1 MSRLDQP
8 RPEESATEPRAHQKG
23 GMAQRGVTR
32 MAMGHDAAADSD
44 DHAQHE
50 DMGNGVMRNGGMG
63 EEARC
68 AQQAQHHRQTLWVY
82 WTIILL
88 GAWMVAG
95 AFTFGYQN
103 GVVQV
108 AGDRWLPWTLETR
121 QRLMF
126 WSDLISGALL
136 LGFGWLSLNPFRPK
150 ALWGACLVGVWM
162 NFAPLLFWS
171 PTAWGYVNNTLVGA
185 LVVALTV
192 LIPGMPWMI
201 MMMEHGPQVPKGWSY
216 NPSSWPQRWIMIA
229 TGIAGWF
236 VSRYLGAY
244 QLGYIS
250 HIWEPFFGEGSA
262 RVLNSSVSHLWPI
275 SDGGLGAFT
284 YTFEALMGFMGS
296 PARWRTMPWMVLLFG
311 VLVIPLGLTHVLLIM
326 SQPVLVGHWCT
337 FCLLAAAIMLP
348 MIPLEIDEVVAMC
361 QFMVQS
367 KRDGK
372 PFWRT
377 FWRGGTAP
385 GEGADQRS
393 PALTDAPRRVLPAMF
408 WGMSLPWTLGL
419 TTLLGIWLMV
429 TPALLGD
436 TARMADSD
444 HLIGA
449 LVITISVIS
458 MAEVVRAGRYFNGL
472 LGLWIVASPFVVSGA
487 SSGGVVNAVIVGLLI
502 TALTIPRG
510 VVREEYGLWNKYVV

>member
-1 MSRLDQP
+1 MAMARQAQD
-8 RPEESATEPRAHQKG
+8 ETTEQQHQKKDPKHKDQNRENGHG
-23 GMAQRGVTR
+23 GMSEAERR
-32 MAMGHDAAADSD
+32 AM
-44 DHAQHE
+44 
-50 DMGNGVMRNGGMG
+50 
-63 EEARC
+63 
-68 AQQAQHHRQTLWVY
+68 QAEHHQQTLWVY

-88 GAWMVAG
+88 GFWMVAS
-95 AFTFGYQN
+95 AVTFGYQN
-103 GVVQV
+103 GVVEV
-108 AGDRWLPWTLETR
+108 AGDRWLPWSLATR
-121 QRLMF
+121 QSLMF
-126 WSDLISGALL
+126 WSDVISGALL
-136 LGFGWLSLNPFRPK
+136 VVLGWLSLNPFRPK

-171 PTAWGYVNNTLVGA
+171 PTAWGYTNNTLVGA

-244 QLGYIS
+244 QLGYIP
-250 HIWEPFFGEGSA
+250 HIWEPFFGDGSI
-262 RVLNSSVSHLWPI
+262 RVLNSTVSHLWPV

-311 VLVIPLGLTHVLLIM
+311 ILVIPLGLTHVLLIM

-337 FCLLAAAIMLP
+337 FCLLAATIMLP
-348 MIPLEIDEVVAMC
+348 MIPLEIDEVIAMC
-361 QFMVQS
+361 QFMVQT
-367 KRDGK
+367 KREGK

-377 FWRGGTAP
+377 FWRGGTTT
-385 GEGADQRS
+385 GEGEDRRS
-393 PALTDAPRRVLPAMF
+393 PALTTLAAAPQRVIPAMV
-408 WGMSLPWTLGL
+408 WGMSVPWTLAL

-429 TPALLGD
+429 TPALLGN

-458 MAEVVRAGRYFNGL
+458 MGEVVRAGRYLNGL
-472 LGLWIVASPFVVSGA
+472 LGLWVIAAPFIVTGATASGLWNSVA
-487 SSGGVVNAVIVGLLI
+487 VGLFI
-502 TALTIPRG
+502 ALLSIPRG
-510 VVREEYGLWNKYVV
+510 VVRERYGLWQKFVV